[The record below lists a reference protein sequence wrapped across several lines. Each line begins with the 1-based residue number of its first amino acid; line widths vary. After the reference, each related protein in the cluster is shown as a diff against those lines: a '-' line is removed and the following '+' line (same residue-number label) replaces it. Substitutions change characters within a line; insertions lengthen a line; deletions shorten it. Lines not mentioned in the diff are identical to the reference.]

1 MGLYTADSLER
12 LKQAVDMVDLVGAKT
27 DLRRSG
33 ARWVGLCPFHD
44 ERTPSFSVSSE
55 RGLYHCFGCGASG
68 DAISFVR
75 QTEALDFAEA
85 VEFLGDRYG
94 VELRREQED
103 PRAEERRRRRERLYA
118 LLERAARFYANYL
131 WESAEGASARAY
143 LVGRGLG
150 EEVLREFRVGYAPSA
165 WDRVVTGA
173 QRDGYRP
180 EEIVAA
186 GLGQRGRQ
194 GGIYDRFRG
203 RITFP
208 LADARGRV
216 LGFGARALG
225 ASQQPK
231 YLNTSETELYHKRR
245 QLFGLDRARGAAART
260 GRLVVVEGYTDV
272 LALHQVGIHEAVAIM
287 GTALTQEQLAELRR
301 ALARRAGGQICL
313 ALDADRAGL
322 DAMDRSARAAREDGI
337 ELLVAELPQGGDPA
351 EVALEGGREAISN
364 LLSSAI
370 TVPEFQVDRALGD
383 GDLETPAGRERILHE
398 VRGVIGGVEPG
409 PLRDRLVGKVADRLN
424 ISAHDVIAR
433 LARGRELTAEA
444 TSMPGARAAS
454 TTSPEL
460 RAEREF
466 LTMCLASGE
475 LGRRYMSRLSDDH
488 LQFQGARRARDH
500 LLRHFDDPLGALP
513 EDDPAL
519 TATVMEIAMAAGERE
534 PESEPVVRM
543 SFLPFEQRRIDR
555 QLREAEDLGDRRRQ
569 DDLAAARQELRREMD
584 AVMGQTA

>member
-44 ERTPSFSVSSE
+44 ERTPSFSVSAE

-75 QTEALDFAEA
+75 QTEALDFGEA

-118 LLERAARFYANYL
+118 LLERAARFYTNYL
-131 WESAEGASARAY
+131 WESAEAAPARAY
-143 LVGRGLG
+143 LAERGLR
-150 EEVLREFRVGYAPSA
+150 EEVLRAFRVGYAPSA

-203 RITFP
+203 RIIFP

-216 LGFGARALG
+216 LGFGARALR

-231 YLNTSETELYHKRR
+231 YLNTSENELYHKRR
-245 QLFGLDRARGAAART
+245 QLFGLDRARGAATRT
-260 GRLVVVEGYTDV
+260 GRVVVVEGYTDV
-272 LALHQVGIHEAVAIM
+272 LALHQVGIPEAVAIM

-351 EVALEGGREAISN
+351 EVALEGGREAISK
-364 LLSSAI
+364 LLSRAI
-370 TVPEFQVDRALGD
+370 TVPEFQVDRALAD
-383 GDLETPAGRERILHE
+383 GDLETPTGRERILEE

-433 LARGRELTAEA
+433 LARGRDTPAGPISV
-444 TSMPGARAAS
+444 TGGRAS
-454 TTSPEL
+454 PTSPEL

-488 LQFQGARRARDH
+488 LHFERARRARDH
-500 LLRHFDDPLGALP
+500 LLGHFDDPLGGLP
-513 EDDPAL
+513 DDDPTL
-519 TATVMEIAMAAGERE
+519 TATVMEIAMAASERE
-534 PESEPVVRM
+534 PDSEPVLRM

-555 QLREAEDLGDRRRQ
+555 ELREAAELGDRRRQ

>member
-12 LKQAVDMVDLVGAKT
+12 LKQAVDMVELVGART

-44 ERTPSFSVSSE
+44 ERTPSFSVSAE

-85 VEFLGDRYG
+85 VEFLADRYG
-94 VELRREQED
+94 VELTREQED

-131 WESAEGASARAY
+131 WVSVEAVSARAY
-143 LVGRGLG
+143 LEGRGLRD
-150 EEVLREFRVGYAPSA
+150 EVLREFRVGYAPSA

-216 LGFGARALG
+216 LGFGARALRP
-225 ASQQPK
+225 SQQPK
-231 YLNTSETELYHKRR
+231 YLNTSENELYHKRR
-245 QLFGLDRARGAAART
+245 QLFGLDRARAAAART

-272 LALHQVGIHEAVAIM
+272 LALHQVGIPEAVAIM

-301 ALARRAGGQICL
+301 ALARRASGQICL

-322 DAMDRSARAAREDGI
+322 EAMVRSARAAREDGI
-337 ELLVAELPQGGDPA
+337 ELLVAELPPGGDPA
-351 EVALEGGREAISN
+351 DVALEGGREAISK
-364 LLSSAI
+364 LVSSAI
-370 TVPEFQVDRALGD
+370 TVPEFQVDRALAEGE
-383 GDLETPAGRERILHE
+383 LETPAGRERILRQ

-409 PLRDRLVGKVADRLN
+409 PLRDRLVGKVADRLD

-433 LARGRELTAEA
+433 LATARQVASEVI
-444 TSMPGARAAS
+444 SGAGAGAPS
-454 TTSPEL
+454 PTSPEL

-475 LGRRYMSRLSDDH
+475 LGRRYMSQLSDEH
-488 LQFQGARRARDH
+488 LHFQRARRARDH
-500 LLRHFDDPLGALP
+500 LLGHFDDPLGALP

-519 TATVMEIAMAAGERE
+519 TATVMEIAMAAAERE
-534 PESEPVVRM
+534 PEPEPVLRM

-555 QLREAEDLGDRRRQ
+555 ELREAEELGDRRRQ
-569 DDLAAARQELRREMD
+569 DDLAAARQDLRREMD

>member
-44 ERTPSFSVSSE
+44 ERTPSFSVSAE

-131 WESAEGASARAY
+131 WESAEAAPARAY
-143 LVGRGLG
+143 LAERGLR
-150 EEVLREFRVGYAPSA
+150 EEVLRQFRVGYAPSA

-194 GGIYDRFRG
+194 GGIYDRFRR
-203 RITFP
+203 RIIFP

-216 LGFGARALG
+216 LGFGARALR
-225 ASQQPK
+225 ASQHPK
-231 YLNTSETELYHKRR
+231 YLNTSENELYHKRR
-245 QLFGLDRARGAAART
+245 QLFGLDRARGAATRT

-272 LALHQVGIHEAVAIM
+272 LALHQVGIPEAVAIM

-301 ALARRAGGQICL
+301 ALARRAGGEICL

-351 EVALEGGREAISN
+351 EVALEGGREAISK

-370 TVPEFQVDRALGD
+370 TVPEFQVDRALAD
-383 GDLETPAGRERILHE
+383 GDLETPTGRERILEE

-433 LARGRELTAEA
+433 LARGRDTPAA
-444 TSMPGARAAS
+444 PIFVPGGRPAP
-454 TTSPEL
+454 TSPEL

-488 LQFQGARRARDH
+488 LHFERARRARDH

-513 EDDPAL
+513 DDDPAL
-519 TATVMEIAMAAGERE
+519 TATVMEIAMAASERE
-534 PESEPVVRM
+534 PDSEPVLRM

-555 QLREAEDLGDRRRQ
+555 ELREAAELGDRRRQ